1 MGLRGTLKDLTLADL
16 IQMQCQ
22 AGGTSVLRVQRGPE
36 TGLVY
41 FAEGQVMHARVGDAS
56 GAEAVYALLTWD
68 EGEFEVEAAPAELP
82 ERNVTLPWTALI
94 MEGMRRWDEARAA
107 QHSSSSERKEQPMA
121 EETRRDKLT
130 RILRTLVDTSGDI
143 NGVAL
148 VSLDGLIMAASLP
161 ADVEQAR
168 VGAVAAAILNLS
180 NRSIAQLK
188 RGALRQVTLQGD
200 DGYVIITNAG
210 ANAVLVGLTG
220 KDVNLGMAFL
230 EMRDC
235 ADGVAR
241 TLA

>member
-1 MGLRGTLKDLTLADL
+1 MGLRGTLKDLHPSDL

-22 AGGTSVLRVQRGPE
+22 AGGTSLLRVQRGTE
-36 TGLVY
+36 TILLY
-41 FAEGQVMHARVGDAS
+41 FTGGQIVHAESARTR
-56 GAEAVYALLTWD
+56 GAEAVYELLTWE
-68 EGEFEVEAAPAELP
+68 EGDFEVQAAPAGAP
-82 ERNVTLPWTALI
+82 EQTITTPWTALV
-94 MEGMRRWDEARAA
+94 MEGLRRWDEARAA
-107 QHSSSSERKEQPMA
+107 SSSDAPRKEEPMA

-148 VSLDGLIMAASLP
+148 VSQDGLIMAASLP
-161 ADVEQAR
+161 ADVDQAR

-188 RGALRQVTLQGD
+188 RGGLRQVTLQGD

-210 ANAVLVGLTG
+210 PNAVLVGLTG

-230 EMRDC
+230 EVRDC
-235 ADGVAR
+235 ADDVAKV
-241 TLA
+241 LA

>member
-1 MGLRGTLKDLTLADL
+1 MGLRGTLKDLHPSDL

-22 AGGTSVLRVQRGPE
+22 AGGTSTLTVQRGDD
-36 TGLVY
+36 TITLY
-41 FAEGQVMHARVGDAS
+41 FDAGQVIHAESAHTR
-56 GAEAVYALLTWD
+56 GAEAVYELLTWED
-68 EGEFEVEAAPAELP
+68 GDFVVDTTPPTKP
-82 ERNVTLPWTALI
+82 ERSITIPWTALV
-94 MEGMRRWDEARAA
+94 MEGLRRWDEARAA
-107 QHSSSSERKEQPMA
+107 SSSPTKKEQPMA

-148 VSLDGLIMAASLP
+148 VSQDGLIMAASLP
-161 ADVEQAR
+161 ADVDQAR

-188 RGALRQVTLQGD
+188 RGGLRQVTLQGD

-210 ANAVLVGLTG
+210 PNAVLVGLTG

-230 EMRDC
+230 EVRDC
-235 ADGVAR
+235 ADDVAKV
-241 TLA
+241 LA

>member
-1 MGLRGTLKDLTLADL
+1 MGLRGTLQDLHPADL

-22 AGGTSVLRVQRGPE
+22 AGSSSVLRVHHGAD
-36 TGLVY
+36 TLVVY
-41 FAEGQVMHARVGDAS
+41 FAEGQVIHAESPKARGV
-56 GAEAVYALLTWD
+56 EAVYDFLTWQ
-68 EGEFEVEAAPAELP
+68 EGDFEIDMMAQVGIP
-82 ERNVTLPWTALI
+82 ERSITMPWTALI
-94 MEGMRRWDEARAA
+94 MEGMRRWDEARATSL
-107 QHSSSSERKEQPMA
+107 SSANQKEEAMP

-161 ADVEQAR
+161 ADVDQAR
-168 VGAVAAAILNLS
+168 VGAVTAAILNLS
-180 NRSIAQLK
+180 ARSISQLK
-188 RGALRQVTLQGD
+188 RGGLRQTTLQGD

-210 ANAVLVGLTG
+210 PNAVLVGLTG

-230 EMRDC
+230 EIRDC
-235 ADGVAR
+235 ADEVAK